1 MMMQNLLAAGAVT
14 VLAVFAQEP
23 KQVERRVE
31 VHVEAQG
38 PGPGDVLFF
47 RQEGGPPGGVI
58 HEQRMEVISL
68 GAGPAGR
75 LVKGA
80 PYAAETVTESVQ
92 VLADGNRITHK
103 NSSNVYRDGEGRT
116 RREMNWQPK
125 VGGMSPI
132 EPIQSI
138 MIEDP
143 VARVHYVLDTK
154 NKTARKMTL
163 PQIATKPGDGKAPD
177 VFMVRNDTPGGA
189 MIQVKKLGENL
200 KKEALGKRNVEGL
213 LCEGTKTV
221 LTIPA
226 GEQGNER
233 PIEVVTE
240 SWYSPE
246 LQVVVLSKT
255 ADPRSGETTYKLQ
268 SVRRGEPG
276 RHLFE
281 VPADYTVKEGG
292 MTFERRVEKKM

>member
-1 MMMQNLLAAGAVT
+1 MAKKLLIAGAALVLT
-14 VLAVFAQEP
+14 VSAQEQ
-23 KQVERRVE
+23 KQIERRVE
-31 VHVEAQG
+31 VHVEGQG
-38 PGPGDVLFF
+38 HGPGDVMFF
-47 RQEGGPPGGVI
+47 RQDGPAPGGVI

-68 GAGPAGR
+68 GAGPVGR

-80 PYAAETVTESVQ
+80 PYAAESVTESVQ

-103 NSSNVYRDGEGRT
+103 NTSNVYRDGEGRT

-125 VGGMSPI
+125 MGGAAAS

-143 VARVHYVLDTK
+143 VAKVHYVLDTK
-154 NKTARKMTL
+154 SKTARKVTM
-163 PQIATKPGDGKAPD
+163 PQMAAKPGDGKAPD
-177 VFMVRNDTPGGA
+177 VFIMRNSAPGGA
-189 MIQVKKLGENL
+189 MIQLKKLGENL
-200 KKEALGKRNVEGL
+200 KKESLGKRNIEGL
-213 LCEGTKTV
+213 LCEGTKSV

-233 PIEVVTE
+233 PIDVVTE

-276 RHLFE
+276 RQLFE